1 VASVQA
7 GVTPA
12 VVAATADSLGPT
24 AAREAVRGS
33 PEKKVAMAPV
43 ANTLSPDGTTAQEAV
58 KCSADDLPSAHLQQH
73 LTATSAA
80 AAANDCSD
88 STFIENQATDSAPYA
103 DDVSLLSPVIEEVLH
118 SGAVS
123 HDGAGA
129 AADCDIAAAA
139 ADECHPAEH
148 AAIAHE
154 AIDKLDKLDKP
165 EEPKHRATSGAG
177 GVYSSQ
183 TGSTVAISNAGSTMT
198 QNNKAPTSIQSNA
211 SMSERS
217 FLTVA
222 TGIDAIHDEV
232 SQSVLQ
238 AIPSA
243 AVSRR
248 PTAAYDNEQD
258 EEESE
263 RHVAAGSN
271 HESVQAADITAG
283 DDEPTHDSFAATAVE
298 HTSSHRIHGDDSD
311 TDDGDNACGQEE
323 PNSERSSSISSKDA
337 ED

>member
-1 VASVQA
+1 
-7 GVTPA
+7 
-12 VVAATADSLGPT
+12 VAATADSLGPT

-80 AAANDCSD
+80 AAANDYSD
-88 STFIENQATDSAPYA
+88 STFIDSQATDSAPYA

-118 SGAVS
+118 SGSVS
-123 HDGAGA
+123 QDGAGA
-129 AADCDIAAAA
+129 AADGKIAAAAA

-165 EEPKHRATSGAG
+165 EELKHRTTSGAG

-263 RHVAAGSN
+263 HHVATGSN
-271 HESVQAADITAG
+271 HESVQAADTTAG
-283 DDEPTHDSFAATAVE
+283 NDEPTHDSFTAKSEE
-298 HTSSHRIHGDDSD
+298 HTSSKKIHGDDSD
-311 TDDGDNACGQEE
+311 TDDGDNAGGQEE
-323 PNSERSSSISSKDA
+323 PHSERSSSISSKDA